1 MAIIKERFYPK
12 GKVLEFE
19 VFNEFCKGKPCF
31 IPFRE
36 GTLKYTCM
44 FYWDKTCPELK
55 GDSTVCKNDGLCG
68 SQRCIPEEC
77 NKEELTKEYTD
88 KQLSEMLTKAFL
100 NGYKFYEE
108 ELKIKITEL
117 SLLTQLDMFK
127 GIK

>member
-1 MAIIKERFYPK
+1 MAIIKERIYPK

-44 FYWDKTCPELK
+44 FYSNKTCPELK
-55 GDSTVCKNDGLCG
+55 GDETMCKNDGLCG
-68 SQRCIPEEC
+68 SQNCIPEEC
-77 NKEELTKEYTD
+77 NKEESIKEYTD
-88 KQLSEMLTKAFL
+88 KQLSEIITKAFL
-100 NGYKFYEE
+100 EGFNFYEK
-108 ELKIKITEL
+108 ELNVKLKEMKLL
-117 SLLTQLDMFK
+117 S